1 MTMERNLALDAAR
14 VTEASALA
22 SARQMGLGDAHQAN
36 DVAVDAMRRSFR
48 SLEICGTIVVGEGQY
63 RESPRL
69 YYGEKVGRWASGDP
83 EVQLAL
89 DALEGARLC
98 AQGRGSALSV
108 IAMARSGSFLPA
120 PDTYMEKIVVG
131 PAGKGAIDMRR
142 SMADNLQSVADAKGV
157 YVEDLTV
164 AILDRPRH
172 ESLIRE
178 VRDIGAR
185 IRLMLGGDLSSA
197 LATCRE
203 ETGIDMVI
211 GTGGAPEGVLA
222 AAALRCV
229 GGEIQCRLRPR
240 NEEEQER
247 IRDHGLDADRVYAT
261 EELASGH
268 VLFAATGITDGD
280 FLAGVRFLSGGAR
293 TNSVV
298 MRSKTMTVRYIEAHH
313 HFDRK
318 PDYGD
323 F

>member
-1 MTMERNLALDAAR
+1 MERNLALDAAR
-14 VTEASALA
+14 VTEAAALA
-22 SARQMGLGDAHQAN
+22 SARMMGLGDAHQAD
-36 DVAVDAMRRSFR
+36 DVAVQAMRRAFR
-48 SLEICGTIVVGEGQY
+48 SLEICGTIVVGEGAYQ
-63 RESPRL
+63 ESPRL
-69 YYGEKVGRWASGDP
+69 YYGEKVGRWAAGDP
-83 EVQLAL
+83 EVRLAL

-98 AQGRGSALSV
+98 AQGRPDALSV
-108 IAMARSGSFLPA
+108 IAMARNGSFMPA
-120 PDTYMEKIVVG
+120 PDTYMDKIVVG
-131 PAGKGAIDMRR
+131 PAGMGAIDITR
-142 SMADNLQSVADAKGV
+142 SVSANLQSVADAKGV

-172 ESLIRE
+172 EQTMREIRE
-178 VRDIGAR
+178 AGSR
-185 IRLMLGGDLSSA
+185 IRMIAGSDLSAA

-203 ETGIDMVI
+203 ETGIDMVMGI
-211 GTGGAPEGVLA
+211 GGAPEGVLA

-240 NEEEQER
+240 NDEER
-247 IRDHGLDADRVYAT
+247 DTIRTLGLDAEEVYTT
-261 EELASGH
+261 ETLASGH
-268 VLFAATGITDGD
+268 VLFAATGITDGE

-313 HFDRK
+313 QFDRK

>member
-1 MTMERNLALDAAR
+1 MERNLALDAAR
-14 VTEASALA
+14 VTEAAALA
-22 SARQMGLGDAHQAN
+22 SARMMGLGDAHQAD
-36 DVAVDAMRRSFR
+36 DVAVQAMRRAFR
-48 SLEICGTIVVGEGQY
+48 SLDICGTIVVGEGHY
-63 RESPRL
+63 EESPRL
-69 YYGEKVGRWASGDP
+69 YYGEKVGRWAAGDP
-83 EVQLAL
+83 EVRLAL

-98 AQGRGSALSV
+98 AQGRPDAMSV
-108 IAMARSGSFLPA
+108 IAMARNGSFMPA
-120 PDTYMEKIVVG
+120 PDTYMDKIVVG
-131 PAGKGAIDMRR
+131 PTGMGAIDITR
-142 SMADNLQSVADAKGV
+142 SVSHNLQSVADAKGV
-157 YVEDLTV
+157 YVEDITV

-172 ESLIRE
+172 EQTMREIRE
-178 VRDIGAR
+178 AGAR
-185 IRLMLGGDLSSA
+185 IRMIVGGDLSAA

-211 GTGGAPEGVLA
+211 GVGGAPEGVLA

-240 NEEEQER
+240 NDEEREM
-247 IRDHGLDADRVYAT
+247 IRTSGLDAEEVYT
-261 EELASGH
+261 TDQLASGH
-268 VLFAATGITDGD
+268 VLFAATGITDGH
-280 FLAGVRFLSGGAR
+280 FLEGVRFLSGGAR